1 MLATVRV
8 LGMSVPALITVT
20 AAVTRGLP
28 SVGALSRMRGVMSM
42 APFTVSTL
50 VAAV

>member
-8 LGMSVPALITVT
+8 LGMSVPALIT
-20 AAVTRGLP
+20 VTRGLP